1 MLDYPRFLQH
11 IKGTPFDNF
20 TAAFEEAIN
29 KRLQQ
34 RVFGEQQQWQD
45 AIDNLPELAISQAQL
60 SGDIVSLESDTA
72 LNSTQ
77 QSTLIDTLKILHP
90 WRKGPFSF
98 FGTHIDTEWR
108 SDWKWQRL
116 LPHISSLEGRSVL
129 DVGCGSGYHCW
140 RMRGAGAKLVV
151 GIEPMLKFLYQFQV
165 MKRYLADEPVF
176 VLPLTCEEMP
186 ATRKFDTVF
195 SMGVLYHRKSPI
207 AHLEELKQSL
217 RQGGELVLETLVVDG
232 DEHTV
237 LMPGDR
243 YASMPNV
250 WFLPSTAM
258 LELWLKRLGFKNV
271 RTVDVDTTSLDEQR
285 STDWMTFQSLADF
298 LDPNDRS
305 KTIEGY
311 PAPKRAI
318 LIAESP

>member
-1 MLDYPRFLQH
+1 MLDYPHFLKH
-11 IKGTPFDNF
+11 IQTTRLHPFSS
-20 TAAFEEAIN
+20 AFEEAIN
-29 KRLQQ
+29 KRLNQ
-34 RVFGEQQQWQD
+34 RIFGEQQQWEE
-45 AIDNLPELAISQAQL
+45 AVENLPHLPLSEAILDQDTVTL
-60 SGDIVSLESDTA
+60 KSLE
-72 LNSTQ
+72 
-77 QSTLIDTLKILHP
+77 TLSPAQHAAFIENLKELHP

-98 FGTHIDTEWR
+98 FGTFIDTEWR

-116 LPHISSLEGRSVL
+116 LPHISPLTNRMVL

-165 MKRYLADEPVF
+165 MKRYLPDEPVF

-195 SMGVLYHRKSPI
+195 SMGVLYHRKSPL
-207 AHLEELKQSL
+207 AHLDELKQSL

-232 DEHTV
+232 DQHTV
-237 LMPGDR
+237 LMPEDR

-258 LELWLKRLGFKNV
+258 LELWLKRIGFKNV
-271 RTVDVDTTSLDEQR
+271 RTVDVDVTSLDEQR
-285 STDWMTFQSLADF
+285 ATDWMTFQSLADF
-298 LDPNDRS
+298 LDPHDRS

-318 LIAESP
+318 VIAESP